1 MIEIIYYVADQRMSK
16 QFYQFVLNAKP
27 ILDVPGMTEFHLS
40 KDCKLGLM
48 PETGIAKILGDKV
61 PHPSTGNGIPRYEL
75 YLYTTGTADYYQ
87 RLVIAGAKEISLS
100 KKGLG
105 EIVPVISVIETAY
118 VIAVAEKISP

>member
-1 MIEIIYYVADQRMSK
+1 MIEIIFYVADQRMSK

-27 ILDVPGMTEFHLS
+27 ILDVPGMTEFLLS

>member
-1 MIEIIYYVADQRMSK
+1 MIEIIFYVADQQMSK

-27 ILDVPGMTEFHLS
+27 ILDVPGMTEFLLS